1 MKRGCFFTDE
11 RYHCNGEFK
20 QFLILLSCD
29 SPLCATFHFSNLHLV
44 SDILKLQPN
53 SEFPSFLLNQLQQ
66 NIPILF
72 EIFTN
77 IGYMPESFLP
87 IFKIIHKCVE
97 ATFSGDAT
105 VKSSQILDQDS
116 FPLACYPSLHAVCKR
131 GKYEADFRKPLG
143 SCRKIGTRHPSL
155 LPGIFTVFCPHGS
168 TYFDL

>member
-1 MKRGCFFTDE
+1 
-11 RYHCNGEFK
+11 
-20 QFLILLSCD
+20 
-29 SPLCATFHFSNLHLV
+29 
-44 SDILKLQPN
+44 
-53 SEFPSFLLNQLQQ
+53 
-66 NIPILF
+66 
-72 EIFTN
+72 
-77 IGYMPESFLP
+77 MPESFLP

-131 GKYEADFRKPLG
+131 GKYEADLRKPLG

-168 TYFDL
+168 TYFDLS

>member
-1 MKRGCFFTDE
+1 MKRGFFFTDE

-66 NIPILF
+66 NIPIMFDFFLPTLDTCQSPF
-72 EIFTN
+72 SQFSTLFTN
-77 IGYMPESFLP
+77 VLRL
-87 IFKIIHKCVE
+87 HL
-97 ATFSGDAT
+97 
-105 VKSSQILDQDS
+105 VKSSQILNQDI